1 MNNKR
6 VRAELT
12 LLLVAVLWGGGFVAV
27 KDALDAVT
35 PFYMIGIRFTI
46 AAFILVMIFRHRV
59 WRFPAAG
66 IKAGLII
73 GFFLFAAFAL
83 QTIGLQYTLPGK
95 QAFLTGIYVIMVPF
109 LYWLVRH
116 KPPGIYAVIAAFLTL
131 IGIALITLEER
142 FVLNSGDWLTLLC
155 DIGFAAHIIA
165 IDKYAKH
172 YDAVVLAIVQMLFAG
187 VMGFV
192 CGGLFEPSFAG
203 KITADAWFPLLYM
216 TLFSTMAAFLLQNI
230 AQCHV
235 KPTQSAIILC
245 LESVFG
251 TILSVIIMQEPFGA
265 SKIIGC
271 AVIFLA
277 VVLAQ
282 IKPTVKTRTIK
293 SVQDIPSVSH
303 K

>member
-95 QAFLTGIYVIMVPF
+95 QMHAGHAARKGVGKRRVPGIEGVENAKLRQHGLHHVVGILHVLGEP
-109 LYWLVRH
+109 LVVGTHVDVGIDQPRGDETPPEIGDIGPRRNGDILPDLGDAASLQDDDALLQTLSRARPDLGPHEILLVRGTQ
-116 KPPGIYAVIAAFLTL
+116 KLAPLVRIARFSRNGLRPSAPGHP
-131 IGIALITLEER
+131 R
-142 FVLNSGDWLTLLC
+142 PC
-155 DIGFAAHIIA
+155 
-165 IDKYAKH
+165 AKSI
-172 YDAVVLAIVQMLFAG
+172 LAGYYSVSLRASVKGPGARGMRYN
-187 VMGFV
+187 
-192 CGGLFEPSFAG
+192 GLDS
-203 KITADAWFPLLYM
+203 
-216 TLFSTMAAFLLQNI
+216 
-230 AQCHV
+230 
-235 KPTQSAIILC
+235 
-245 LESVFG
+245 
-251 TILSVIIMQEPFGA
+251 TILPSSPAA
-265 SKIIGC
+265 SEDGRPC
-271 AVIFLA
+271 F
-277 VVLAQ
+277 
-282 IKPTVKTRTIK
+282 
-293 SVQDIPSVSH
+293 PS
-303 K
+303 